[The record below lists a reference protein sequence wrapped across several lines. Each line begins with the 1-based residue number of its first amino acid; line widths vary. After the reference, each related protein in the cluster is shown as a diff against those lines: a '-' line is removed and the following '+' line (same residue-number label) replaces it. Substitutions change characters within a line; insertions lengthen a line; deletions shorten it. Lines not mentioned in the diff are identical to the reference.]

1 MQTTYILVINPG
13 SMTTRVSLFEDDK
26 ETISEE
32 IVHDNEEIL
41 KCKEI
46 IDQLP
51 IRYAGVD
58 DFIQRHD
65 IQGKLSAIACRGA
78 PLKPVVA
85 GTYIVEES
93 LVSELKAG
101 NVATPHV
108 SMLAI
113 LIGWEIAGKL
123 GLNAYF
129 TDPISVDE
137 FEDVARLTGRPEIKR
152 RSLWHALNC
161 RAVTRRA
168 AEEMGKGIN
177 DINALVAHMGSG
189 ITVAAFEKGKCI
201 DACNANSESPFSP
214 ERSGTLPFQDFVE
227 FCYNGKYTE
236 SEMLK
241 LLMKKSGLTALLGTN
256 DCLEI
261 QKRIENGDKEA
272 KLVYDS
278 MAYNIAKTIGAYA
291 PCLCGRI
298 DAVIF
303 TGALAR
309 SQYVIEYLKQRVSFL
324 GRIFVYP
331 GQDEMSALAYG
342 TRQVLLENAKPMKYT
357 V

>member
-1 MQTTYILVINPG
+1 MNTSILVINPG
-13 SMTTRVSLFEDDK
+13 SMTTRVSLFENDI
-26 ETISEE
+26 EILSEE
-32 IVHDNEEIL
+32 IIHDNAEIA

-51 IRYAGVD
+51 IRKAGVEN
-58 DFIQRHD
+58 FIKTHNF
-65 IQGKLSAIACRGA
+65 QGKLSAIACRGA
-78 PLKPVVA
+78 PLKPVGA
-85 GTYIVEES
+85 GTYLVEQP
-93 LVSELKAG
+93 LVNELRAG
-101 NVATPHV
+101 HVATPHV

-113 LIGWEIAGKL
+113 LIGWEISLDL

-137 FEDVARLTGRPEIKR
+137 FIDVARLTGRPEIKR
-152 RSLWHALNC
+152 KSLWHALNC

-168 AEEMGKGIN
+168 AEEMGKNIN

-214 ERSGTLPFQDFVE
+214 ERSGTLPFQDLVK
-227 FCYNGKYTE
+227 FCYSGKYNE

-261 QKRIENGDKEA
+261 QKRIKEGETEA

-278 MAYNIAKTIGAYA
+278 MIYNIAKSIGSYA
-291 PCLCGRI
+291 PCLCGKI
-298 DAVIF
+298 DAVIL

-309 SQYVIEYLKQRVSFL
+309 SEYVVNHLKERISFL
-324 GRIFVYP
+324 GKIFVYP

-342 TRQVLLENAKPMKYT
+342 TRQVLIGKAKPIEY
-357 V
+357 VV

>member
-1 MQTTYILVINPG
+1 M
-13 SMTTRVSLFEDDK
+13 E
-26 ETISEE
+26 
-32 IVHDNEEIL
+32 
-41 KCKEI
+41 
-46 IDQLP
+46 
-51 IRYAGVD
+51 
-58 DFIQRHD
+58 DFIKRHNL
-65 IQGKLSAIACRGA
+65 QGKLSAVACRGG
-78 PLKPVVA
+78 PLKPVSA
-85 GTYIVEES
+85 GTYLVEEP
-93 LVSELKAG
+93 LVNELRAG
-101 NVATPHV
+101 RVATPHV

-113 LIGWEIAGKL
+113 LIGWEVAGKF

-137 FEDVARLTGRPEIKR
+137 FLDVARLTGRPEIKR

-168 AEEMGKGIN
+168 AEEMGKEID

-189 ITVAAFEKGKCI
+189 ITIAAFEKGKCI

-227 FCYNGKYTE
+227 FCYSGKYTKG
-236 SEMLK
+236 EMLK
-241 LLMKKSGLTALLGTN
+241 LLMKQSGLTALLGTN

-261 QKRIENGDKEA
+261 QKRIEAGDKDA

-278 MAYNIAKTIGAYA
+278 MAYNIAKTIGSYA

-309 SQYVIEYLKQRVSFL
+309 SQYITDYLKQRVSFL
-324 GRIFVYP
+324 GKIFIYP

-342 TRQVLLENAKPMKYT
+342 THQILLGNTKPMKYT